1 MLGRRSA
8 VVGLVW
14 RSLRAPKLKQ
24 PMVAFDIN
32 SPSAASAS
40 ENSDLPCAFVWHFR
54 PYCTRLDIHYV
65 LRVYELYV
73 PKWEAKGRK
82 VQEFGRKRSDWLV
95 PKRSQSRNRKC
106 TTPSSR
112 TVILWHWQWYCLT
125 MALTMMN
132 LQSNRMELGNQ
143 WQCIADYSVCFEML
157 RRPYSIVIDVIN
169 SPVS

>member
-40 ENSDLPCAFVWHFR
+40 ENSDLPCAFVWHFH

-82 VQEFGRKRSDWLV
+82 VLEFGRKRSDWFSDWCLKDRKAGETESARL
-95 PKRSQSRNRKC
+95 PRLEQSFSD
-106 TTPSSR
+106 TDSD
-112 TVILWHWQWYCLT
+112 TVWQWLWQFWICRVIEW
-125 MALTMMN
+125 N
-132 LQSNRMELGNQ
+132 LETS
-143 WQCIADYSVCFEML
+143 DSV
-157 RRPYSIVIDVIN
+157 
-169 SPVS
+169 

>member
-8 VVGLVW
+8 GA
-14 RSLRAPKLKQ
+14 RQSSASCDAHAPKLKQ

-54 PYCTRLDIHYV
+54 LARIVRDWIYIV

-73 PKWEAKGRK
+73 PKWEAKGRT

-125 MALTMMN
+125 MALTMALTMMN

-143 WQCIADYSVCFEML
+143 WQCIADYSVCF
-157 RRPYSIVIDVIN
+157 
-169 SPVS
+169 